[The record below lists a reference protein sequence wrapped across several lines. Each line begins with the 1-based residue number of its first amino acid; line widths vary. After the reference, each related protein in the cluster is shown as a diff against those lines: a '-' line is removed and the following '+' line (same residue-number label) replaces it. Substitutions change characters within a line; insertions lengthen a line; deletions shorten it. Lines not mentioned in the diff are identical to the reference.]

1 VDKIAVI
8 GGGLA
13 GCECAMQLAKAEI
26 PVVLYEMKPDKYSDA
41 HHLPGLAELV
51 CSNSLRSGE
60 LNTAIG
66 VLNTEMAALALLS

>member
-1 VDKIAVI
+1 MDKIAVI

-26 PVVLYEMKPDKYSDA
+26 PVDLYEMKPEKYSEA
-41 HHLPGLAELV
+41 HTLPGLAELV

-66 VLNTEMAALALLS
+66 VLKKKCQSLVQ

>member
-1 VDKIAVI
+1 MDKIAVI

-26 PVVLYEMKPDKYSDA
+26 QVVLYEMKPDKYSEA

-51 CSNSLRSGE
+51 CPTLCVPAS
-60 LNTAIG
+60 
-66 VLNTEMAALALLS
+66 